1 MYIDKTTIHQGIWY
15 EDKNGNFIPYDSD
28 SDFNLDPPENAHT
41 RHVCFPLEINE
52 RVEFLKDDEGNSVE
66 KPSSITWSV
75 HIGGGNSPVILAM
88 ANSGEYTLTE
98 ALAVYAE
105 ACERCSNVL
114 AYNYLN
120 GEDGYAEGSEE
131 WLKCNTECRF
141 CRNR

>member
-1 MYIDKTTIHQGIWY
+1 MYIDKSTIHQGIWY
-15 EDKNGNFIPYDSD
+15 EDKDGNFIPYD

-41 RHVCFPLEINE
+41 RHVCFPLEIKE
-52 RVEFLKDDEGNSVE
+52 RVEFLKDDEGNLVE
-66 KPSSITWSV
+66 KPSTITWST
-75 HIGGGNSPVILAM
+75 HIGGGNAPIILAM
-88 ANSGEYTLTE
+88 ANSGEYTLPE
-98 ALAVYAE
+98 AIAVYAE

-141 CRNR
+141 CRKR